1 MKGKVWTDRMG
12 GGMWKER
19 RENRRA
25 DKEQIM
31 ASEKV
36 NKKKTKKTGPALLL
50 VMKEEQEEGWGERT
64 QGRLSDEIR
73 EGRKLGKTKLLDISD
88 QVVNSGN
95 RRQ

>member
-36 NKKKTKKTGPALLL
+36 KKKK
-50 VMKEEQEEGWGERT
+50 
-64 QGRLSDEIR
+64 
-73 EGRKLGKTKLLDISD
+73 
-88 QVVNSGN
+88 N
-95 RRQ
+95 